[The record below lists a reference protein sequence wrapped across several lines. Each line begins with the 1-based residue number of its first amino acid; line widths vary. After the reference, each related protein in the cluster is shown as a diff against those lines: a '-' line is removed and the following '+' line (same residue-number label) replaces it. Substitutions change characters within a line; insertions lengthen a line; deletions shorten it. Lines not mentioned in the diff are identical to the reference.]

1 MSNIKRINAVLG
13 LSIIAAFLTHVGY
26 EVYSYITFY
35 YNPVV
40 TKVIAY
46 TALGL
51 VALHVICSIISVA
64 GHDKGNGLKYPGMN
78 VRTVLQRAS
87 AGFMLVF
94 IILHMNTFDML
105 PSNEGNRPV
114 FILILLMQVLF
125 FASVF
130 THVAVSLTNAFITLG
145 WLTSGRTRKKLDI
158 VIWGLC
164 AVLFAASAIVI
175 TRTQY
180 AMFTGGGA

>member
-13 LSIIAAFLTHVGY
+13 LSIIAAFLIHVGY

-78 VRTVLQRAS
+78 MRTVLQRAS

-94 IILHMNTFDML
+94 IIFHMNTFDML
-105 PSNEGNRPV
+105 SSNAGNRP
-114 FILILLMQVLF
+114 
-125 FASVF
+125 
-130 THVAVSLTNAFITLG
+130 
-145 WLTSGRTRKKLDI
+145 
-158 VIWGLC
+158 
-164 AVLFAASAIVI
+164 
-175 TRTQY
+175 QY
-180 AMFTGGGA
+180 Y